1 MKLLHKKVSLGHNGW
16 TTTAIDEDCSVGQQ
30 QNVMAMAS
38 MNAYP
43 ERDPTAN
50 ASAGEEESVASER
63 QVDRIDGERR
73 SPGDMIWATACPY
86 CRSRSYRLQHKPLAR
101 GLLVEG
107 RCERCGT
114 WGLSQ
119 LHTQNPLSGR
129 ELVSLEMAASLHVP
143 VERI

>member
-1 MKLLHKKVSLGHNGW
+1 MLLQEKVSPAHNGW
-16 TTTAIDEDCSVGQQ
+16 TTTAIVEDRSVGQQ

-38 MNAYP
+38 MNALP
-43 ERDPTAN
+43 ERGPAAN
-50 ASAGEEESVASER
+50 ASAREEESVASER
-63 QVDRIDGERR
+63 QADRIGGERR
-73 SPGDMIWATACPY
+73 SPGNIIWTTACPY
-86 CRSRSYRLQHKPLAR
+86 CRSRSYRLQYKPLAR

-119 LHTQNPLSGR
+119 LHTQNPLSGQ